1 MSDIDWQGEKQQ
13 YDKVHRKLKIGVPHG
28 SDAKFSTKMI
38 VFDAVKNHEITLW
51 YPLSIAKIVE
61 PTGYLL
67 WQGKIEEPQKSW
79 KKGQNF

>member
-1 MSDIDWQGEKQQ
+1 MIFDEKKDFFPFFANNIHLLVNYK

-28 SDAKFSTKMI
+28 SDAKFSTKMT

-51 YPLSIAKIVE
+51 CPLSIAKIVG

-67 WQGKIEEPQKSW
+67 
-79 KKGQNF
+79 